1 MSAEITLENKLRRLD
16 PQLHRKYCCAVY
28 ETMKILRS
36 GRAVFPEYTYH
47 CCLHT
52 INVLNYSNILIGS
65 NISLLN
71 CGEIYVLMMAAALHD
86 AGVGISRDDFSE
98 FISREN
104 FSEYLTEHP
113 DASYKQIIRNL
124 HHELSGCFIKKYSM
138 QLDIPDE
145 FVYPII
151 MAAKG
156 HRKIDL
162 RNSAEYPEKYY
173 SGKHIIRLPYIA
185 AIVRLADEMDI
196 EAEQKIY
203 IEHMGDETESNCCLS
218 AWHLKSAVKDIILTE
233 KRCIILVDKNSL
245 FESEMNEIK
254 NRAKKL
260 KSVMAYT
267 ADVIQRRSC
276 FKMKWRTISVEYI

>member
-1 MSAEITLENKLRRLD
+1 
-16 PQLHRKYCCAVY
+16 
-28 ETMKILRS
+28 
-36 GRAVFPEYTYH
+36 
-47 CCLHT
+47 
-52 INVLNYSNILIGS
+52 
-65 NISLLN
+65 
-71 CGEIYVLMMAAALHD
+71 
-86 AGVGISRDDFSE
+86 
-98 FISREN
+98 
-104 FSEYLTEHP
+104 
-113 DASYKQIIRNL
+113 
-124 HHELSGCFIKKYSM
+124 M

-156 HRKIDL
+156 HRKTDL
-162 RNSAEYPEKYY
+162 RSSAEYPEKYY
-173 SGKHIIRLPYIA
+173 SGKHVIRLPYIA

-203 IEHMGDETESNCCLS
+203 IEHLGDETESCCCLS

-233 KRCIILVDKNSL
+233 KRCIILVDKKSL
-245 FESEMNEIK
+245 FESELNEIR